1 MLMAQVFVLQNYEQA
16 PLPEKLLGFTHLHRI
31 RVRFLQIIHCNTDFR
46 PKFGD
51 SRVLPNFCVAR
62 DLVEMGLTF
71 ISYSSIHD
79 CDDKLRMMMIMMTDT
94 MMMTE
99 TMVMTEMMMM
109 PKVMMI
115 VLTGS
120 RFGAELPLH
129 KITSRRCAIED
140 NVGALVNLL
149 GQDYHHLHQH
159 QEHYGHH

>member
-1 MLMAQVFVLQNYEQA
+1 M
-16 PLPEKLLGFTHLHRI
+16 
-31 RVRFLQIIHCNTDFR
+31 
-46 PKFGD
+46 
-51 SRVLPNFCVAR
+51 PNFCVAR

-120 RFGAELPLH
+120 RFGAELLLH

-149 GQDYHHLHQH
+149 GQEYHHLHQN

>member
-1 MLMAQVFVLQNYEQA
+1 MRSLQ
-16 PLPEKLLGFTHLHRI
+16 RI
-31 RVRFLQIIHCNTDFR
+31 HYNAYFC

-51 SRVLPNFCVAR
+51 RRVLPTSCVAR
-62 DLVEMGLTF
+62 VLVKMGFTF
-71 ISYSSIHD
+71 ISYSSICD
-79 CDDKLRMMMIMMTDT
+79 CDDKLRMMMMMTDT

-149 GQDYHHLHQH
+149 GQEYHHLHQN

>member
-1 MLMAQVFVLQNYEQA
+1 M
-16 PLPEKLLGFTHLHRI
+16 
-31 RVRFLQIIHCNTDFR
+31 
-46 PKFGD
+46 
-51 SRVLPNFCVAR
+51 PNFCVAR

-79 CDDKLRMMMIMMTDT
+79 CDDKLRMMMMMTDAR
-94 MMMTE
+94 MMTDP
-99 TMVMTEMMMM
+99 MMMTEMMMM
-109 PKVMMI
+109 TKMMMI

-149 GQDYHHLHQH
+149 GQEYHLLHQN